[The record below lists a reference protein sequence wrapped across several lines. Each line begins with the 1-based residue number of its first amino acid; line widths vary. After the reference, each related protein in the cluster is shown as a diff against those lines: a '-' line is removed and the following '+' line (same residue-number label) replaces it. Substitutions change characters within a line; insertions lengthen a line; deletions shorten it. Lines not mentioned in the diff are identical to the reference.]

1 MSVTG
6 KLQRTYSVA
15 FPEVINSSDDELD
28 VSPKKCDIK
37 PIEDDIPAK
46 QPIVEDTPTQ
56 LDVKSTE
63 LEEILDAAPVA
74 ETKPETV
81 PEDTAP

>member
-15 FPEVINSSDDELD
+15 FPKVINSSDDELD
-28 VSPKKCDIK
+28 VSPKKMQ

-46 QPIVEDTPTQ
+46 QQIVEDTSTQ

-63 LEEILDAAPVA
+63 LEEILDAAVA